1 VSSIYQLRESDKHFL
16 WSLLGATGIIFFW
29 RGIWEG
35 FGALPILEEPFV
47 SLFIG
52 LAILTFSGI
61 ILKEFDPLGGL
72 EQGTLKIL
80 NSVQA
85 HPQRNEFRIRYLDKV
100 RKKEIEFKA
109 AQIRRIEKNIIHIH
123 ERGKEIFIP
132 IHRVRAIHRNGK
144 RVWRF

>member
-1 VSSIYQLRESDKHFL
+1 VVSIYLLRESDKHFL

-61 ILKEFDPLGGL
+61 IFKEFDPLGGL
-72 EQGTLKIL
+72 EQGATKAL
-80 NSVQA
+80 NFVQA
-85 HPQRNEFRIRYLDKV
+85 HPKRSEFTIKYYDKV
-100 RKKEIEFKA
+100 RNRDVEFKA
-109 AQIRRIEKNIIHIH
+109 ARIKHIEKNIIHIH
-123 ERGKEIFIP
+123 DHGKEVFIP
-132 IHRVRAIHRNGK
+132 LHRVTVIHRKGEVI
-144 RVWRF
+144 WRF